1 MLDAVS
7 TMVATIGGKEKSNE
21 ADKQGFL
28 EFKKEQWEQQSSY
41 NTRKLGQKYEFKWA
55 HFNHERK
62 KASIDVIRLDLEEL
76 ISKYTETDDAFLKDI
91 YREDIKEMRVMY
103 RKQLKAFADNEVA
116 NTSVATPP
124 NNSTA
129 APPNENSTEADS

>member
-1 MLDAVS
+1 M
-7 TMVATIGGKEKSNE
+7 TGKEKSNE

-41 NTRKLGQKYEFKWA
+41 NARKLGQKYDFKWA
-55 HFNHERK
+55 NFHHERK
-62 KASIDVIRLDLEEL
+62 KASLDVTRFDLDALM
-76 ISKYTETDDAFLKDI
+76 SKYKETDDVFLKDI
-91 YREDIKEMRVMY
+91 YKEDIKDMRVMY
-103 RKQLKAFADNEVA
+103 RKHLKAFADNEVA
-116 NTSVATPP
+116 PNTSVATPP